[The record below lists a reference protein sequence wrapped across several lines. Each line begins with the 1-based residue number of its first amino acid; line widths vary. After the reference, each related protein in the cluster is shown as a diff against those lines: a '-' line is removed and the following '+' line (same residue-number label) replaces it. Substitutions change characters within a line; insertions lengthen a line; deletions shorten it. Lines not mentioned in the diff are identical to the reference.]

1 MGRKKQIEE
10 TAGGAAVMDEAPLE
24 TPAAEASEPVQASA
38 QMPAERY
45 EPALS
50 IELLTA
56 SKSNPRKTFKP
67 EYLAQLAENLKARGQ
82 IHPILVRPVDVSGD
96 VVNQYEIVVGE
107 CRYRAA
113 KLAGLPTLMATVR
126 ELGDVDVLKI
136 QLDENAKRQD
146 ITPLEEA
153 AAYQDL
159 MKKAK
164 WDAKQLADDQKVS
177 VRQVYARLA
186 LLKLPKDVAK
196 ALSEG
201 NITAE
206 HAAVIASLKTP
217 ELQDDALENAFT
229 EQYVNGAE
237 NLVAIVPIRDFKL
250 YVKRDLLRDLNAAPW
265 DKHDTEL
272 VKGAPACEGCPFRSS
287 CNPDLFADDDE
298 DVCHNSEC
306 FNKKMEAHLR
316 GRASELKNEG
326 KEAVLVSHSWGS
338 DIKGAVSKN
347 KWEESKAKDAVV
359 GILVDGPDRG
369 KEIRVKVS
377 KEKSGGSSGY
387 QEPTKEQREAA
398 AERERKAN
406 EKRKFDAKIAVQ
418 VFMGLARSVPKELD
432 LATLRNLVRENHAN
446 LRDDADKQDL
456 ETLKKITG
464 IKGNSWHVSE
474 KELATL
480 SEAQCIATLYLS
492 TFEPYLGEYSQN
504 RAPLFAAAKKA
515 GVDVDAVRE
524 KLKAD
529 EAGVTVNKQQKTKA
543 VIRNTETGEIAPLKN
558 KIPAGWERGYVDQ
571 DGDYHKGDEPSDK
584 ISAKQIKKNVAAAKK
599 VKTPK
604 AATKGKAKKKK
615 K

>member
-1 MGRKKQIEE
+1 VAKKRKATE
-10 TAGGAAVMDEAPLE
+10 TDEGGGVATIEAPPE
-24 TPAAEASEPVQASA
+24 TTAEAVQTSA
-38 QMPAERY
+38 PMPAERY
-45 EPALS
+45 EPALA
-50 IELLTA
+50 IELLA
-56 SKSNPRKTFKP
+56 PSASNPRKTFKD

-113 KLAGLPTLMATVR
+113 KLAGLTTLAATVR
-126 ELGDVDVLKI
+126 DLSDVDVLKI

-164 WDAKQLADDQKVS
+164 WDAKQLAADQKVS

-196 ALSEG
+196 ALSDG

-217 ELQDDALENAFT
+217 ELQEDALENAFT

-265 DKHDTEL
+265 DKHDSEL

-287 CNPDLFADDDE
+287 CNPDLFAEDDE
-298 DVCHNSEC
+298 DVCHDSEC

-316 GRASELKNEG
+316 GRQTQLKSEG
-326 KEAVLVSHSWGS
+326 KEAVLVSHSWGGEV
-338 DIKGAVSKN
+338 KGSVSKN

-377 KEKSGGSSGY
+377 KEKSGGGSGY
-387 QEPTKEQREAA
+387 QAPTKEQREAA

-406 EKRKFDAKIAVQ
+406 EKRKFDAKIACQ

-432 LATLRNLVRENHAN
+432 LVTLRNLVRENHVN
-446 LRDDADKQDL
+446 LRGDADKQDL

-464 IKGNSWHVSE
+464 IKGSSWHVGE

-480 SEAQCIATLYLS
+480 TEAQCIASLYLS
-492 TFEPYLGEYSQN
+492 TFTRFLGEYSDN

-529 EAGVTVNKQQKTKA
+529 EAGVTVNKQQKTKS
-543 VIRNTETGEIAPLKN
+543 VIRNTETGELAPLKS

-571 DGDYHKGDEPSDK
+571 DGDYHAGDEPNDDK
-584 ISAKQIKKNVAAAKK
+584 ISGKQIKKNIAAAKK
-599 VKTPK
+599 GKTPK
-604 AATKGKAKKKK
+604 AKAAGKKKAKKK
-615 K
+615 